1 MGKSSKQAQEDDYIM
16 ATRDAAEETWP
27 ASACPLAQII
37 PLREAPLEYL
47 AFFVSLGCFEIDN

>member
-27 ASACPLAQII
+27 ASACPAAQII
-37 PLREAPLEYL
+37 REAPLEYL